1 MQQSL
6 DANDI
11 AAAQAA
17 LEEER
22 DESQSKVAEELLA
35 TITVNGLKNGAVMS
49 GQLLKRSAWKHEW
62 KLRHVVI
69 KDGLL
74 YSCKDAKTTPNN
86 VVILNSTTQVVHSC
100 STVGD
105 EKTKRILSERT
116 RAFAVSDHTG
126 QCFFL
131 APNASE
137 SADGSD
143 WIKLLEGIVKDDM
156 LAARYKSV
164 LLPKLQS
171 GSTFTKKNFS
181 TLGAMSTRDQNRVV
195 SVSMDCRSIM
205 WHKPELAEFDAIQ
218 FKDITNVVAGAET
231 QVFKRQ
237 RKAVSSTVF
246 ADDAMYFPFLGPIR
260 APLRHRSTS
269 RAAFPS

>member
-1 MQQSL
+1 
-6 DANDI
+6 
-11 AAAQAA
+11 
-17 LEEER
+17 
-22 DESQSKVAEELLA
+22 
-35 TITVNGLKNGAVMS
+35 
-49 GQLLKRSAWKHEW
+49 
-62 KLRHVVI
+62 
-69 KDGLL
+69 
-74 YSCKDAKTTPNN
+74 
-86 VVILNSTTQVVHSC
+86 
-100 STVGD
+100 
-105 EKTKRILSERT
+105 
-116 RAFAVSDHTG
+116 VSDHTG

-218 FKDITNVVAGAET
+218 FKDIINVVAGAET

-237 RKAVSSTVF
+237 RKAVDVACCFSVVTKKRTLDLVTSNTTERDLWVEG
-246 ADDAMYFPFLGPIR
+246 LR
-260 APLRHRSTS
+260 AVRKFGSILTDEKLEQLTWEKRARYITEKRRKDERREGLMALIKRHQPQIKGGSVEGRS
-269 RAAFPS
+269 